1 VPAAT
6 DDPNPPVQN
15 HCAAGEIPTT
25 GAAVVAAI
33 PPGIVPAAGVCVLPY
48 AKAGK
53 YGQLTVLDPPFTQLN
68 AFTATG
74 QFLSS

>member
-1 VPAAT
+1 MPSAT
-6 DDPNPPVQN
+6 PDPNPLVQN
-15 HCAAGEIPTT
+15 HCAAGEIPRT
-25 GAAVVAAI
+25 GAAGVV
-33 PPGIVPAAGVCVLPY
+33 PSGIVPAFGTPPTG
-48 AKAGK
+48 AKNGK